1 MPSLQ
6 ANKRD
11 EKMTTNDLILL
22 LPQLILIAGGMAL
35 MLLEPFTPPERKG
48 RMASIAILVLAVSAY
63 TLKFQW
69 NHDSRTILHGM
80 IVIDNFSVFFQW
92 LFLIIAA
99 FSAFLSRRFNERES
113 IERGEY
119 YALLL
124 FACSGMSLMASSGD
138 LILTF
143 LGIEILSIATYILAG
158 FKRTDTRSN
167 ESSMKYFLLG
177 SFATAI
183 LLYGVALIYGGTG
196 TTDYISIRELA
207 LLEGGVQTT
216 TVIGMGLLLVG
227 FGFKVA
233 LVPFH
238 SWVPDVYE
246 GAPTPVTAFM
256 AVGPKAAGFA
266 ALMRI
271 LVQVFPNLSQDWSSI
286 LWILAILTMTLGNVV
301 AVLQT
306 NIKRMLAYS
315 AIAHAGYILVGI
327 VPNSEMGFSAVL
339 FYLVI
344 YTVMNLVAF
353 SIILSF
359 SRKGDMHVY
368 LDDYAGLGH
377 KAPFAAA
384 ALSLALISLAGI
396 PLTGGFIGKFYLF
409 SAAIQKGYIGLA
421 IVGVLNSVVSV
432 YYYFRVMIYMY
443 MRESVGETA
452 ELEPLGWPIQIV
464 VCVLAI
470 IILLLGIH
478 PDKILTLAG
487 YSSLALK

>member
-1 MPSLQ
+1 
-6 ANKRD
+6 
-11 EKMTTNDLILL
+11 MTIDDFVLLI
-22 LPQLILIAGGMAL
+22 PQLIPIIAGVAL
-35 MLLEPFTPPERKG
+35 MLLEPFTAARRKSSL
-48 RMASIAILVLAVSAY
+48 ALIAVLAAAIAAY
-63 TLKFQW
+63 SLKFQW
-69 NHDSRTILHGM
+69 SSHSRSILHGT
-80 IVIDNFSVFFQW
+80 IIIDNFSIFFQW
-92 LFLIIAA
+92 LFLIIAGVTA
-99 FSAFLSRRFNERES
+99 VISIKFNERES
-113 IERGEY
+113 INRGEY

-124 FACSGMSLMASSGD
+124 FACSGMSLMAASSD

-143 LGIEILSIATYILAG
+143 LGLEILSIATYILAG
-158 FKRTDTRSN
+158 FKRNDIRSN
-167 ESSMKYFLLG
+167 ESSLKYFLLG

-183 LLYGVALIYGGTG
+183 LLYGIALIYGGTG
-196 TTDYISIRELA
+196 STNYQSIRELA
-207 LLEGGVQTT
+207 LLQGNVQST

-266 ALMRI
+266 ALIRI
-271 LVQVFPNLSQDWSSI
+271 LIQAVPFLAHDWSSI
-286 LWILAILTMTLGNVV
+286 LWLLSILTMTLGNIV

-306 NIKRMLAYS
+306 NVKRMLAYS

-327 VPNSEMGFSAVL
+327 VVNSTMGLSAVL
-339 FYLVI
+339 FYIVI

-353 SIILSF
+353 SVVLSLI
-359 SRKGDMHVY
+359 RKGDSRVH
-368 LDDYAGLGH
+368 LEDYAGLGR

-409 SAAIQKGYIGLA
+409 SAAIQRGYVGLA
-421 IVGVLNSVVSV
+421 VVAVLNSVVSV
-432 YYYFRVMIYMY
+432 FYYFRLMVYMY
-443 MRESVGETA
+443 MREPGEEA
-452 ELEPLGWPIQIV
+452 PSPEPISRPVQ
-464 VCVLAI
+464 AI
-470 IILLLGIH
+470 IGIGLILILFLGIH
-478 PDKILTLAG
+478 PDQILALAG

>member
-1 MPSLQ
+1 
-6 ANKRD
+6 
-11 EKMTTNDLILL
+11 MTTNDLFLIM
-22 LPQLILIAGGMAL
+22 PQLILVIAGMAL
-35 MLLEPFTPPERKG
+35 MLLEPFTSAGRKG
-48 RMASIAILVLAVSAY
+48 RLARIAVLAPLLAAY
-63 TLKFQW
+63 MLNFQW
-69 NHDSRTILHGM
+69 SDERRTILQGM
-80 IVIDNFSVFFQW
+80 LIVDNFSVFFQW
-92 LFLIIAA
+92 LFLIITGVT
-99 FSAFLSRRFNERES
+99 AFLSVKFNDRES
-113 IERGEY
+113 IQRGEY

-124 FACSGMSLMASSGD
+124 FACSGMSLMAASND

-143 LGIEILSIATYILAG
+143 LGIEILSISTYVLAG
-158 FKRTDTRSN
+158 FKRTDVRSN
-167 ESSMKYFLLG
+167 ESSLKYFLLG

-183 LLYGVALIYGGTG
+183 LLYGIAFIYGGTVSTNYG
-196 TTDYISIRELA
+196 VIRELA
-207 LLEGGVQTT
+207 VLQGTVQTT
-216 TVIGMGLLLVG
+216 TLIGLGLLLVG

-266 ALMRI
+266 ALLRI
-271 LVQVFPNLSQDWSSI
+271 LVQVFPTMAQDWSMI

-327 VPNSEMGFSAVL
+327 IPNSDAGFSAVL

-353 SIILSF
+353 SVVLSL
-359 SRKGDMHVY
+359 SRKGDLHVN
-368 LDDYAGLGH
+368 LDDYAGLGS

-396 PLTGGFIGKFYLF
+396 PLTGGFMGKFYLF
-409 SAAIQKGYIGLA
+409 SAAIQEGFIGLVVIA
-421 IVGVLNSVVSV
+421 VLNSVVSV
-432 YYYFRVMIYMY
+432 FYYFRVMVYMY
-443 MRESVGETA
+443 IREPGAGAA
-452 ELEPLGWPIQIV
+452 EPEPIGWPVQAIV
-464 VCVLAI
+464 GIGVI
-470 IILLLGIH
+470 IILFLGIH
-478 PDKILTLAG
+478 PDKILALAG